1 MDTRWRWSVLDVRM
15 KGLLIISHGSRD
27 EAWVTLVDEA
37 IDKAVWPEGLPV
49 ASSFLECVPNRS
61 IQDGIDE
68 LESQGVEQIGVVP
81 LFVSSGSTHVDE
93 IAWALGV
100 KEEPLCDSDLERF
113 RVHADIV
120 YGAPLDEDDSVYAMV
135 AARLRALDVDGKRDA
150 VMLIAHG
157 SPHEPFQTRW
167 RDGLTRMAH
176 ELKARN
182 WCVVAGHALL
192 CCDDVGGRVQEMQSL
207 LSAGREH
214 TAGGRVA
221 VVPIFLSQGYFTTK
235 VIPERLSAVMP
246 KSAPVRQDFLSS
258 ALEIESQNGNAE
270 LEADE
275 CALLYDGQTLLP
287 HPALT
292 AWLEQEARR
301 VLSSS

>member
-1 MDTRWRWSVLDVRM
+1 M
-15 KGLLIISHGSRD
+15 IISHGSRD

-61 IQDGIDE
+61 IQDGVDE

-100 KEEPLCDSDLERF
+100 KEEPLCESDLERF

-120 YGAPLDEDDSVYAMV
+120 YGVPLDEHDSVYAMI
-135 AARLRALDVDGKRDA
+135 AARLRAMEVDGARDA

-167 RDGLTRMAH
+167 RDGLTRMAQQ
-176 ELKARN
+176 LKARN
-182 WCVVAGHALL
+182 WCTAAGHALL
-192 CCDDVGGRVQEMQSL
+192 CCDDVAGRVQEMQSL
-207 LSAGREH
+207 LSASRAD
-214 TAGGRVA
+214 TALGRVA
-221 VVPIFLSQGYFTTK
+221 VVPIFLSRGYFTTK
-235 VIPERLSAVMP
+235 VIPERLAAVMP
-246 KSAPVRQDFLSS
+246 NYGVVGQESRSFV
-258 ALEIESQNGNAE
+258 LERGTQRGDAE
-270 LEADE
+270 LEADS

-292 AWLEQEARR
+292 VWLEQEARR
-301 VLSSS
+301 ILSR